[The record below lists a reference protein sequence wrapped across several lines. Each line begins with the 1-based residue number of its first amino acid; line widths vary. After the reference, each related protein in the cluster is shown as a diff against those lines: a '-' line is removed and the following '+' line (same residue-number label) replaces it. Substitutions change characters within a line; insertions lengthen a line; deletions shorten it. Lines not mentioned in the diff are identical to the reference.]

1 MAKKAGKIPD
11 ECVSE
16 KPGTKNALRMREC
29 QSLVWEVSTGLRT
42 AEDKALHNLITIIHV
57 FKLLSD

>member
-16 KPGTKNALRMREC
+16 KPGTKNALRMRR
-29 QSLVWEVSTGLRT
+29 V
-42 AEDKALHNLITIIHV
+42 KALCGKCPLGSELQRTR
-57 FKLLSD
+57 LSAI